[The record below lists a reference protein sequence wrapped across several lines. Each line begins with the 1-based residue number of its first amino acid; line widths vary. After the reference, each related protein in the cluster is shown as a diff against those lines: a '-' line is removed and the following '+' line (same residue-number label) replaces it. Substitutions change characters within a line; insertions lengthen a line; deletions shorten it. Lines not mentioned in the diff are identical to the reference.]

1 MFWRIKS
8 RGLKIS
14 AELHRKVSASGAP
27 INNVD
32 SEIVAIR
39 SLRKRASRMTCEEEF
54 HYIYDYGC
62 SYFAR

>member
-8 RGLKIS
+8 KGLKIS
-14 AELHRKVSASGAP
+14 AELHRKVSASGEP
-27 INNVD
+27 INYVD

-39 SLRKRASRMTCEEEF
+39 SLRKRASRMTCEEEC